1 MTSVAPTAKLRLKV
15 PSRMAGPGP
24 VTRLPVLKLTLVGW
38 WGRPRALKAPGAGVP
53 RKAKPPE
60 DWIVPAVLRTM
71 APPDGGGATAAKL
84 IGTASVTTMPC
95 TIVAEARPL
104 SVVASATDV
113 PSTSARAP
121 AARAGERLGALANM
135 ILS

>member
-1 MTSVAPTAKLRLKV
+1 MTSVAPTAKLRLAV
-15 PSRMAGPGP
+15 PS
-24 VTRLPVLKLTLVGW
+24 KLGA
-38 WGRPRALKAPGAGVP
+38 ALAVKAPGAGVP

-104 SVVASATDV
+104 SVVASATGV

-121 AARAGERLGALANM
+121 AARAGERLDALANM